1 MSVDELLDVDELGDG
16 LELQVRFAMV
26 PEWVLDAEVSD
37 RAVRLYAVL
46 ARFADGAGRAWP
58 GRALLA
64 KRMRCSKDSI
74 DRAMAELVTVGAITK
89 RGRVDA
95 AGDQTSNLYV
105 VRHTPHRPDLE
116 VATFR
121 PSTPV
126 DNTLDIS
133 TEVAAGQRGGGRTGA
148 ATVAAPVRPERK
160 PSELEPPNP
169 QARQARGCP
178 THRRRPGQNCRACG
192 TTPRQLEAAAKRQRP
207 DWCGVCDERTRH
219 LHDEAAQ
226 VSRRCPT
233 CHPLADRK
241 AALTQEPTTSH
252 TEATTR

>member
-1 MSVDELLDVDELGDG
+1 MDELLDVDELGDG

-26 PEWVLDAEVSD
+26 PEWILDAEVSD

-46 ARFADGAGRAWP
+46 ARYADGSGRAWP

-64 KRMRCSKDSI
+64 KRVRCSKDSI
-74 DRAMAELVTVGAITK
+74 DRAMAELVAVGAITK
-89 RGRVDA
+89 RGRVSAD
-95 AGDQTSNLYV
+95 GDQTSNLYV

-121 PSTPV
+121 PSTGV
-126 DNTLDIS
+126 DNTPELS

-148 ATVAAPVRPERK
+148 ATPAAPVRPERE

-169 QARQARGCP
+169 QARTVRGCP
-178 THRRRPGQNCRACG
+178 THRRRKGANCRACG
-192 TTPRQLEAAAKRQRP
+192 TTPRQLEAAAKAYRP
-207 DWCGVCDERTRH
+207 EWCGSCDERTRH
-219 LHDEAAQ
+219 FHDEAAQ

-233 CHPLADRK
+233 CHPLTAGQAK
-241 AALTQEPTTSH
+241 AASTQEPTTSH
-252 TEATTR
+252 TDWTLT